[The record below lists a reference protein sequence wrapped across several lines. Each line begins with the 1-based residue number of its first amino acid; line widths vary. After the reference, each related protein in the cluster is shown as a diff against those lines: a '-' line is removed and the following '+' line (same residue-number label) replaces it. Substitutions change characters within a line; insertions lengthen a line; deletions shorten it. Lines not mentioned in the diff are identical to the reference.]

1 VSAQESAAA
10 AACPDN
16 GVQNIAEIATA
27 DPTGQL
33 STLLAAVQSVNLT
46 SVLASDGPL
55 DVFAPTNDAFA
66 AVLDAYEITAE
77 ELLAQTAFVTRVLQY
92 HVVADG
98 AVCSGD
104 LSGSVPTALPGESL
118 TVDGDT
124 VTDATGN
131 TANILVSV
139 PASNGMVYVIDSVLL
154 PTPDAA
160 APGAEEGNEYLKGWR
175 VPQYTYI
182 IDSLAV
188 DLID

>member
-160 APGAEEGNEYLKGWR
+160 APGAEEGDEGFFDFIDEIKISPWR
-175 VPQYTYI
+175 FARIV
-182 IDSLAV
+182 
-188 DLID
+188 